1 MTDPSLS
8 IGHPFPDDE
17 SVMQHA
23 LQLAAQGRG
32 AVEPNPMVGAVIVD
46 TDRRLISQGW
56 HRHFGAAHAE
66 VMAIQNASQTDGT
79 RLFVTLEPCSH
90 HGKTPPCADAVIKAG
105 FAEVIIG
112 CQDPA
117 PHVAGQGIDRIRK
130 ANIDVVVG
138 LCEADADA
146 LICPFSMLHTNNRP
160 WVHAKW
166 AMTLDGRI
174 ATASGHS
181 QWISNETSRAIV
193 HQLRGRVD
201 AIITGAGTVRADN
214 PTLTARPPGPRRAAR
229 IVIDA
234 SGTSVDLSPNLLA
247 TVDQAPLIIAVSDH
261 ISESRQNE
269 LQAAGAE
276 LLVLPEAQPNRLC
289 VSSLLQELGQRE
301 MTNVLVEAGSEIAGA
316 FFDQDLIDEVHVFI
330 APKLAGGNGARSPL
344 GGIGRQQIPNLPDL
358 IDCDIRTPGG
368 DVYIS
373 GRVRRD

>member
-17 SVMQHA
+17 SVMRHA

-56 HRHFGAAHAE
+56 HRQFGAAHAE
-66 VMAIQNASQTDGT
+66 VMAIQNAAQTDGT

-130 ANIDVVVG
+130 ANINVVVG

-146 LICPFSMLHTNNRP
+146 LIRPFSMLHTNNRP

-174 ATASGHS
+174 ATVSGHS

-229 IVIDA
+229 IVVDTN
-234 SGTSVDLSPNLLA
+234 GTSVDSSSNLL
-247 TVDQAPLIIAVSDH
+247 TSVDQAPLIIAVSDH

-330 APKLAGGNGARSPL
+330 APKLAGGNDARSPL

-358 IDCDIRTPGG
+358 IDCDIRIPGS